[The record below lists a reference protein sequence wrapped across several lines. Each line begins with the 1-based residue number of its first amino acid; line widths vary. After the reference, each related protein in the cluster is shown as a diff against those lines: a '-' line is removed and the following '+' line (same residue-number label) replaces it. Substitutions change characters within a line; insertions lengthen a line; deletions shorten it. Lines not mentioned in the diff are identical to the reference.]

1 MFLQV
6 KLIFAV
12 CIYTYAP
19 VHTCC
24 KLNVNFVRSL
34 ARPECTNNCMHVACT
49 VRPVVDPSCSTR
61 RYPALLTVHRIVYRH
76 VAIVAVLCMPRG
88 KCTLWDPILCTP
100 VCSCTLLCLYVPI
113 RNTVTIVTV
122 LMSFHRS
129 RCAVRILSS
138 TSARLLASHGPDA
151 AGSVLDRAARA
162 WHVQ

>member
-1 MFLQV
+1 MLLQV

-61 RYPALLTVHRIVYRH
+61 RYPPCGQCSSFMHATGQMYPVGPNIMHASLQLYPSLFVRT
-76 VAIVAVLCMPRG
+76 
-88 KCTLWDPILCTP
+88 DP
-100 VCSCTLLCLYVPI
+100 
-113 RNTVTIVTV
+113 
-122 LMSFHRS
+122 
-129 RCAVRILSS
+129 
-138 TSARLLASHGPDA
+138 
-151 AGSVLDRAARA
+151 
-162 WHVQ
+162 